1 MLTFANSDRKWWNMR
16 ILTILSL
23 FLLVSCGFNGD
34 QKLTT
39 NDSNQNINVNLTFI
53 QQLITLCQQKL
64 LPQDYQT
71 TQLYNQA
78 VANCV
83 FTSVSSIQGSNPL
96 CKADADLSGFT
107 SDQIQQILAT
117 CKALGQ

>member
-1 MLTFANSDRKWWNMR
+1 MYITA
-16 ILTILSL
+16 
-23 FLLVSCGFNGD
+23 CGFNGD

-53 QQLITLCQQKL
+53 QQLIDLCKAKTL
-64 LPQDYQT
+64 PEDYAST
-71 TQLYNQA
+71 ELYNQA

-83 FTSVSSIQGSNPL
+83 FTSFSVVSGSNPL
-96 CKADADLSGFT
+96 CKSDADLSSFT
-107 SDQIQQILAT
+107 PDQIQQILAT